1 MHQVYESASNGIS
14 LAAAPC
20 LASMGHQVG
29 RPSQR
34 EDRLA
39 HPDLPRWEGNSTVRR
54 HDVLQAT
61 TTPLGG
67 AAYPAGPYRFLRREY
82 LNIIYRT
89 DPDAVRAVVPE
100 PLEVGEP
107 LVRFEVIRMP
117 DSSGLGDYTESGQ
130 VLRVS
135 HDGRPADYIHS
146 MYLDNGPAI
155 ALGREA
161 SAYPKKLG
169 HPRLFTDSDT
179 LVGTLDYGSLR
190 VATATMG
197 FKHAP
202 MDHDAARAEI
212 AMPTIMLK
220 LVPGYDGRPR
230 IAELV
235 RTQISELTIH
245 GAWTGPAR
253 LQLFEHALAPLADLP
268 VLEVVAASHILT
280 DLTLPR
286 AELVHDYLAA

>member
-1 MHQVYESASNGIS
+1 M
-14 LAAAPC
+14 L
-20 LASMGHQVG
+20 
-29 RPSQR
+29 R
-34 EDRLA
+34 D
-39 HPDLPRWEGNSTVRR
+39 
-54 HDVLQAT
+54 DVLRAT
-61 TTPLGG
+61 TTPL
-67 AAYPAGPYRFLRREY
+67 AAPLTGSAFPPGPYRFVDREY
-82 LNIIYRT
+82 LNITYRT
-89 DPDAVRAVVPE
+89 DLDAFRAVVPE
-100 PLEVGEP
+100 PLEVADP
-107 LVRFEVIRMP
+107 VVRFEVIRMP

-130 VLRVS
+130 VLRVT
-135 HDGRPADYIHS
+135 HEGRPADYVHS

-169 HPRLFTDSDT
+169 GPRLAVDSDT

-197 FKHAP
+197 FKHRPLDLAT
-202 MDHDAARAEI
+202 ARAEV
-212 AMPTIMLK
+212 AAPTFMLK
-220 LVPGYDGRPR
+220 LVPGYDGAPR

-235 RTQISELTIH
+235 RTEITDLTVK

-268 VLEVVAASHILT
+268 VLEVLGASHVLT